1 MKTPVSTFSILFV
14 LALLVA
20 LGIGAYLFFQDI
32 YRFFASLDQQVAAIV
47 AAILI
52 ASLFIALSIRRAG
65 KMSGVRRLGVEKKA
79 EIYRQLIRRWSE
91 SRVQPNS
98 GSASHKVS
106 EDLPEVEHQ
115 LVLWASTAVLKHF
128 VAYRRMDPQIS
139 LNDSV
144 KRSVIEKMLREMRRD
159 LGHPQLDASV
169 AGPIRG
175 ASSSSPISGIVFA
188 VSLYRIALWRE
199 MTSSPLTTA
208 RRLMISLVRPSAKY
222 SSS

>member
-1 MKTPVSTFSILFV
+1 MKTPGSTFSILFG

-32 YRFFASLDQQVAAIV
+32 YRYFASLDQQVAAIV

-52 ASLFIALSIRRAG
+52 ASLLIALSIRRAG
-65 KMSGVRRLGVEKKA
+65 KMSSVRRLRLEKKA
-79 EIYRQLIRRWSE
+79 EIYGQLIRKCFE
-91 SRVQPNS
+91 GLVQPNS

-106 EDLPEVEHQ
+106 EDLPEVEHR

-139 LNDSV
+139 PNDSV

-159 LGHPQLDASV
+159 LGHHNLGLGDND
-169 AGPIRG
+169 
-175 ASSSSPISGIVFA
+175 
-188 VSLYRIALWRE
+188 
-199 MTSSPLTTA
+199 LTDLLLRDVGEAIHVTA
-208 RRLMISLVRPSAKY
+208 KEHDMNRTH
-222 SSS
+222 